1 MTYVSASI
9 AVNSDATCLITDK
22 DISNYSENVFV
33 ASNAAHVVFYFLSC
47 KGKSNWYLLTCGEF
61 VSFSLEEYNI
71 DVITSPPEQATE
83 ISLWERLG
91 KSDMLDIESS
101 SFSWNT
107 LSSLHHTEH
116 SSSTE
121 QSEDEM
127 TKPLEV
133 CVENISY
140 SFWWLLILMFL

>member
-1 MTYVSASI
+1 M
-9 AVNSDATCLITDK
+9 LI
-22 DISNYSENVFV
+22 N
-33 ASNAAHVVFYFLSC
+33 
-47 KGKSNWYLLTCGEF
+47 GEC
-61 VSFSLEEYNI
+61 VTFSLEEYNI
-71 DVITSPPEQATE
+71 DIKTSPPEQATE

-91 KSDMLDIESS
+91 KAEMLDIESS

-133 CVENISY
+133 CHENTKT
-140 SFWWLLILMFL
+140 